1 MTFQE
6 ILRKFRT
13 ESFTEKEKGTKFEEL
28 MRLWLMTDPR
38 YKDLFTQV
46 WLWND
51 FPGKKDLGGQD
62 TGIDLVAK
70 TDMGDYWAVQCKC
83 YQAHAY
89 ISKGDVDSFLST
101 SSRTFIEDETFQTKG
116 FSQRLWIST
125 TDNWSSN
132 ALESL
137 KNQTIP
143 ISRIGLMDIEA
154 SPVLWDKMMDGL
166 YGLDATVEKKHAMRH
181 QLEAISKAY
190 EHFQNHDR
198 GKLIMACG
206 TGKTFTAL
214 KIAET
219 LQHHGKG
226 LILFMVPSISLLGQ
240 SLNAW
245 CEDAEKPIK
254 AICVCSDIKASKKN
268 KDWDDTSSSSVD
280 LAYPASTNAQTIAR
294 QLKKFRNYDGLTV
307 VFSTY
312 QSVQAVSDA
321 QKEILKETNNEYGVF
336 DFIVCDE
343 AHRTTGVKQ
352 ASAVDESEFTKIH
365 NNSIVQ
371 GLKRMYM
378 TATPRLYKENAIVKA
393 QLNDCILCSMDDEKI
408 YGKEFYRVNFSYA
421 VQHGLLTDYKV
432 LVLTVSEN
440 DMPKDIEAD
449 VEDASKTEI
458 NADETTKMIGVIN
471 GLSKVIRG
479 DNGTTWE
486 ADPRIMHR
494 AVAFCQRIGSDD
506 LPGSSKNMANVLPQL
521 SEKYNAAIPE
531 DRRDHLVH
539 IKTQH
544 IDGSMDAMQRD
555 QKLFWLKD
563 DTDDPNECRVLTNV
577 RCLSEGIDVPALDAV
592 LFMSPRNSQVD
603 VVQSVGRV
611 MRNFAKGSDDEKK
624 YGYIIIPVVVPADVK
639 PEDALNDNERF
650 KVVWEILNA
659 LRSHDDHFNA
669 EVNTIALNNNKSA
682 KVIVG
687 GVPPFGD
694 EPGAENEQEGDEATA
709 ISDAEVAHQLE
720 IRFGA
725 LQEGIYAK
733 LVEKVGDRLYWE
745 NWAKE
750 IGLIAQKFIERIARA
765 IHEKPDHKAEF
776 DAYLKG
782 LQEDL
787 NPGVDEGQA
796 IEMLAQH
803 IITRPVFDALF
814 SDYEFVKNN
823 SVSQSM
829 QRMINLLK
837 DDAFEKDTDV
847 LDKFYESVRVNVGK
861 IDNLEGKQTVIKNLY
876 EKFFKGAFPKTV
888 EKLGIVYTPV
898 ECVDFIIHSVD
909 DVLKKE
915 FGCCISDENVHVLD
929 PFVGTGTFVTRLLQS
944 GLIRP
949 EDLERKYR
957 DEIHCCEIVLLA
969 YYIADVNI
977 ESVFHE
983 LTKRK
988 EYLPYDGI
996 CLTDTFQMAENKDAV
1011 LDKTWF
1017 GQNTENVQKLMKTP
1031 IRVIIGNPPYSVGQ
1045 KSANDNAQN
1054 QSYKIVDNR
1063 IAETYVANTGAT
1075 NKNALYDSYIKAFR
1089 WASDKLAENENGGIV
1104 GFISNGAWL
1113 DGNAQDGFRK
1123 CLEKEFSEIYVLNL
1137 RGNQRTSGELSRKEG
1152 GKIFGSGSRTPIAI
1166 TLLVKKPGQTA
1177 NATIHY
1183 HDIGDY
1189 LDREK
1194 KLKMVSEFKSIST
1207 RKFEWQTLTPNEH
1220 GDWISMRNEGFEALI
1235 LLGDKDNKSN
1245 HNIVFNNIYAR
1256 GIGTSRDNWAYN
1268 YSKVTM
1274 LNSMKKSNDFYNEQR
1289 IKYHEL
1295 LKNDPNLKVEHFID
1309 TDTTKISWS
1318 RAYRNDISKNKIH
1331 EFSESYS
1338 NMGLYRPYSKMNVYF
1353 DRNVLNDV
1361 GPIFNMFPTPT
1372 TKNVLICVSGISASK
1387 PFACLITDCI
1397 PDLQVMFNGQC
1408 FPLYW
1413 YEENKNQ
1420 QKTLFDDENSSEY
1433 IRHDGIS
1440 DWILKQVRERYHSKN
1455 ITKEMIFYFVYGLLH
1470 SEDYRTTFAVDLK
1483 KSLPRIPI
1491 PDSVSD
1497 FMAFY
1502 NAGKKLAELHL
1513 NYEDVPACPDVIVDD
1528 STEASALVQE
1538 SQMVAEDYVKYITMK
1553 DFEHYRV
1560 NKLRFPAKGQKDV
1573 IIYNPFI
1580 TIKNIPAKAYDY
1592 IVNGKS
1598 AIEWIMERYCVS
1610 IDKASG
1616 IKNDANDWAKEHN
1629 EPRYILDLLLSVINV
1644 SVQTVDIVKSLP
1656 KLHFDG
1662 GDGNPTPSPS
1672 DPQDET
1678 DKIILSEPEKSEPE
1692 IEDKTSD
1699 EMKKEENNPA
1709 STTLEMTTDKETF
1722 DDLLNGKVKSYELA
1736 IDDENY
1742 AQLLRTNQESGKLE
1756 YDPSLVD
1763 EKDFRLGD
1771 PLFYNKDRFPYYPI
1785 NYGYVKFFDSVSKR
1799 ASTVTLKVESLKVEV
1814 DKDKEGNAI
1823 RYEFDKK
1830 GKEKECVNGTFAQWI
1845 ITYQL
1850 GEIVGKE
1857 IKEQKPIVIK
1867 DSVEP
1872 DGTIHG
1878 LSVRQPWATLLC
1890 TIKDVE
1896 NRSWDTNLRGKLLIH
1911 ASRYE
1916 SGNPWDLLTPEQT
1929 KAVKEAIKKGILP
1942 GLENLPTGCYV
1953 GYATLTD
1960 CIEGDTSTWANPG
1973 SIHWHFKDPHLFK
1986 HPIEGIKGKLG
1997 FLKYKGELPE

>member
-1 MTFQE
+1 MTFKE
-6 ILRKFRT
+6 ILHKFRS
-13 ESFTEKEKGTKFEEL
+13 ESFTEKEKGTRFEQL

-38 YKDLFTQV
+38 YKDLFTAV
-46 WLWND
+46 WMWED
-51 FPGKKDLGGQD
+51 FPGRKDLGGKD

-70 TDMGDYWAVQCKC
+70 TEMGDYWAVQCKC
-83 YQAHAY
+83 YQDHAY
-89 ISKGDVDSFLST
+89 ISKSDVDSFFTT
-101 SSRTFIEDETFQTKG
+101 SSRTFTEDETYQTKG

-125 TDNWSSN
+125 TDNWSAN
-132 ALESL
+132 ALEAL
-137 KNQTIP
+137 QNQSIP
-143 ISRIGLMDIEA
+143 ISRIGLMDLEA
-154 SPVLWDKMMDGL
+154 SPVLWDKLLDGL
-166 YGLDATVEKKHAMRH
+166 SGSDATVEKKHAMKH

-190 EHFQNHDR
+190 IYFQDHDR

-219 LQHHGKG
+219 LQNHGKG

-245 CEDAEKPIK
+245 CEDSDKPIK
-254 AICVCSDIKASKKN
+254 AICVCSDNKASKKN
-268 KDWDDTSSSSVD
+268 KDWDDASSSAVD
-280 LAYPASTNAQTIAR
+280 LAYPASTNARTIAR
-294 QLKKFRNYDGLTV
+294 QLKKFRDYDGLTV
-307 VFSTY
+307 IFSTY

-321 QKEILKETNNEYGVF
+321 QKEILEETNNEYGVF

-343 AHRTTGVKQ
+343 AHRTTGIKQ

-371 GLKRMYM
+371 GRRRMYM
-378 TATPRLYKENAIVKA
+378 TATPRLYKENAIIKA

-408 YGKEFYRVNFSYA
+408 YGSEFYRVNFSYA

-432 LVLTVSEN
+432 LVLTVSEQ
-440 DMPKDIEAD
+440 DMPKDIQDD
-449 VEDASKTEI
+449 VENISKSEI

-479 DNGTTWE
+479 DDGTTWE
-486 ADPRIMHR
+486 ADPHIMHR
-494 AVAFCQRIGSDD
+494 AVAFCQRIGADD
-506 LPGSSKNMANVLPQL
+506 QPGSSKNMAAVLPLL
-521 SEKYNAAIPE
+521 SEKYNACLPE
-531 DRRDHLVH
+531 DRQPHMVH
-539 IKTQH
+539 IKAQH

-555 QKLFWLKD
+555 QRLFWLKD
-563 DTDDPNECRVLTNV
+563 DTSDPNECRVLTNV
-577 RCLSEGIDVPALDAV
+577 RCLSEGVDVPALDAV

-611 MRNFAKGSDDEKK
+611 MRNFAKGRDDEKK

-669 EVNTIALNNNKSA
+669 EVNTIALNNNKGS
-682 KVIVG
+682 KVIVVT
-687 GVPPFGD
+687 VPSPD
-694 EPGAENEQEGDEATA
+694 GAENSQDGDDAVA
-709 ISDAEVAHQLE
+709 ISNAEVARQLE
-720 IRFGA
+720 IRFGK

-814 SDYEFVKNN
+814 SEYEFVKNN

-829 QRMINLLK
+829 QRMIDLLK

-983 LTKRK
+983 ITKRK

-1011 LDKTWF
+1011 FDKTWF

-1063 IAETYVANTGAT
+1063 ITETYVAQSAAGLSKST
-1075 NKNALYDSYIKAFR
+1075 YDAYIKAFR

-1137 RGNQRTSGELSRKEG
+1137 RGNARTSGELRRKEG
-1152 GKIFGSGSRTPIAI
+1152 DGIFGMGSRTPIAI
-1166 TLLVKKPGQTA
+1166 TLLVKKPGQTE

-1220 GDWISMRNEGFEALI
+1220 GDWISMRNEGFENLI
-1235 LLGDKDNKSN
+1235 PLEPEKKFDTKTKS
-1245 HNIVFNNIYAR
+1245 VFTTYA
-1256 GIGTSRDNWAYN
+1256 IGLASNRDAWVYN
-1268 YSKVTM
+1268 YSKQEVEDNM
-1274 LNSMKKSNDFYNEQR
+1274 SRMIDFYN
-1289 IKYHEL
+1289 HEVERYQEAIE
-1295 LKNDPNLKVEHFID
+1295 NDPNTVLEDFINSD
-1309 TDTTKISWS
+1309 ATKISWT
-1318 RAYRNDISKNKIH
+1318 RALRNSAKKNLKFIKN
-1331 EFSESYS
+1331 ENAIKFS
-1338 NMGLYRPYSKMNVYF
+1338 LYRPF
-1353 DRNVLNDV
+1353 EILNLYHDEDFIESP
-1361 GPIFNMFPTPT
+1361 GQNTKLFPTPT
-1372 TKNVLICVSGISASK
+1372 TKNLLICVSCVGSNK
-1387 PFACLITDCI
+1387 GLTTLITENI
-1397 PDLQVMFNGQC
+1397 PDLHMAGDTQC

-1420 QKTLFDDENSSEY
+1420 QKSLFDDENSGEY

-1502 NAGKKLAELHL
+1502 NAGKQLAELHL
-1513 NYEDVPACPDVIVDD
+1513 NYEDVLPCPGVVVTD
-1528 STEASALVQE
+1528 SSEYEEKPNIENIAAEEASLYFSKPLYA
-1538 SQMVAEDYVKYITMK
+1538 KYSVTKMK
-1553 DFEHYRV
+1553 F
-1560 NKLRFPAKGQKDV
+1560 LAKDRKDTIV
-1573 IIYNPFI
+1573 YNNHI
-1580 TIKNIPAKAYDY
+1580 TISNIPAKAYEY
-1592 IVNGKS
+1592 VVNGKS
-1598 AIEWIMERYCVS
+1598 AIEWILERYCVS

-1616 IKNDANDWAKEHN
+1616 IKNDANDWGKEHQK
-1629 EPRYILDLLLSVINV
+1629 PRYILDLLLSVINV

-1656 KLHFDG
+1656 KLSFGDDKESS
-1662 GDGNPTPSPS
+1662 DGNNST
-1672 DPQDET
+1672 
-1678 DKIILSEPEKSEPE
+1678 EKVSN
-1692 IEDKTSD
+1692 TS
-1699 EMKKEENNPA
+1699 
-1709 STTLEMTTDKETF
+1709 
-1722 DDLLNGKVKSYELA
+1722 V
-1736 IDDENY
+1736 
-1742 AQLLRTNQESGKLE
+1742 
-1756 YDPSLVD
+1756 
-1763 EKDFRLGD
+1763 
-1771 PLFYNKDRFPYYPI
+1771 
-1785 NYGYVKFFDSVSKR
+1785 
-1799 ASTVTLKVESLKVEV
+1799 
-1814 DKDKEGNAI
+1814 
-1823 RYEFDKK
+1823 
-1830 GKEKECVNGTFAQWI
+1830 
-1845 ITYQL
+1845 
-1850 GEIVGKE
+1850 
-1857 IKEQKPIVIK
+1857 
-1867 DSVEP
+1867 
-1872 DGTIHG
+1872 
-1878 LSVRQPWATLLC
+1878 
-1890 TIKDVE
+1890 
-1896 NRSWDTNLRGKLLIH
+1896 
-1911 ASRYE
+1911 
-1916 SGNPWDLLTPEQT
+1916 TPEQT
-1929 KAVKEAIKKGILP
+1929 HVMVPKTAPEAAEPKTKVTAPTAMTKENTLYLPIKQIYFDQIIAGTKKIEYREIKETTAKRYLKTDNSGSLITNPDCTKPGNEYYIDDYNNGKFPFLP
-1942 GLENLPTGCYV
+1942 KDIKYLNLAV
-1953 GYATLTD
+1953 GYDAVR
-1960 CIEGDTSTWANPG
+1960 DTAVVEVTNITFLPQNIQDRLYAFWFAE
-1973 SIHWHFKDPHLFK
+1973 FHL
-1986 HPIEGIKGKLG
+1986 GKVIS
-1997 FLKYKGELPE
+1997 LKRK